1 MLIPTRIS
9 TVNDSTLTDLLD
21 RPPANPGLMD
31 IVANLLREGSEQF
44 ILPRFQNLQSKD
56 ISTKSSETDFVT
68 IADQQT
74 ELWLTP
80 RLIEVQRGPVI
91 GEEAASVSPYI
102 LDQIPVG
109 YSWTLDPLDGTKNFV
124 RGKTAFCSMVALLW
138 NGRPVESWIWQPLT
152 KILFYASDQKGA
164 FRISKNGQARLSLKN
179 RPTET
184 DLMKGSGNSLG
195 LLEPKKS
202 EFQACLQNLV
212 GRQFTGSAGIQGCLI
227 ASGED
232 DFLIH
237 GNSTPWDH
245 APVDLL
251 CREAGGYAAVLD
263 NGERFHASIAA
274 PFMAASSQEGWKALQ
289 QAVWHT

>member
-1 MLIPTRIS
+1 M
-9 TVNDSTLTDLLD
+9 NDSMSIDVME
-21 RPPANPGLMD
+21 RPPANPALLT
-31 IVANLLREGSEQF
+31 IVADLLREGAEMF
-44 ILPRFQNLQSKD
+44 ILPRFQNLQSQE

-68 IADQQT
+68 IADQET
-74 ELWLTP
+74 ESWLTP
-80 RLIEVQRGPVI
+80 LLIEAQSGPVI
-91 GEEAASVSPYI
+91 GEEAASFSPFI
-102 LDQIPVG
+102 LDQIPAG

-124 RGKTAFCSMVALLW
+124 RGKPAFCSMVALLW

-164 FRISKNGQARLSLKN
+164 FRISEDGQVRLLLKS
-179 RPTET
+179 RPIDI
-184 DLMKGSGNSLG
+184 DLMRGSGNSLG

-202 EFQACLQNLV
+202 KFQARLQNLV

-227 ASGED
+227 ASGEE

-263 NGERFHASIAA
+263 NSERFNASIAL
-274 PFMAASSQEGWKALQ
+274 PFMAASSEEGWKVLR
-289 QAVWHT
+289 QAVWDS